1 MCLSLLLTLLKV
13 NLREKIL
20 KKKIVFLFLI
30 LLGVALLAVSKGSVS
45 LTLRELL
52 LQENRNIL
60 YLRFA
65 RILMAALAGAGL
77 AVSGIALQAIL
88 RNSLAEP
95 YILGTSSGA
104 GLGAILAIIIGIG
117 ASFLPVIAFI
127 GAILAIV
134 LVYNLAKE
142 GNRVGVQSLI
152 LSGVIVSIAFSAII
166 VFMVSLSSNEALH
179 GMMWWLWGNLQVYD
193 VKHLFIVG
201 AIVIAGIIMIYIL
214 AQDLNAISI
223 GEEEAMHLGINAETV
238 KKILFVITSMITAS
252 LVSICGIIGFVGLIV
267 PHMMRFIIGPNHKAL
282 IPATCVAAA
291 IFMITCDLISRILL
305 SPLEIPI
312 GVITAVI
319 GAPVFIILLKQKQRI
334 R

>member
-1 MCLSLLLTLLKV
+1 MTES
-13 NLREKIL
+13 L
-20 KKKIVFLFLI
+20 KKKTLILFLI
-30 LLGVALLAVSKGSVS
+30 LIGVALLAVSKGSVN
-45 LTLRELL
+45 LTLTELF

-60 YLRFA
+60 YLRLA

-117 ASFLPVIAFI
+117 ASFLPIVAFV
-127 GAILAIV
+127 GAIFSIV

-193 VKHLFIVG
+193 MKHLFIVG
-201 AIVIAGIIMIYIL
+201 AIVVAGVIAIYVL

-223 GEEEAMHLGINAETV
+223 GEEEAMHLGVNAETI
-238 KKILFVITSMITAS
+238 KKMLFVITSMITAS

-291 IFMITCDLISRILL
+291 IFMIICDLLSRILL

-319 GAPVFIILLKQKQRI
+319 GAPVFIILLKQKQRV